1 MVKKI
6 KKRNKVEKVK
16 FNWKTIIAIL
26 AALALVVLFLMLI
39 GKAGLQ
45 MSR

>member
-6 KKRNKVEKVK
+6 KKRSKVEKIK
-16 FNWKTIIAIL
+16 FNWKTVIVIIGALIVIIL
-26 AALALVVLFLMLI
+26 LFMLI

-45 MSR
+45 MSK